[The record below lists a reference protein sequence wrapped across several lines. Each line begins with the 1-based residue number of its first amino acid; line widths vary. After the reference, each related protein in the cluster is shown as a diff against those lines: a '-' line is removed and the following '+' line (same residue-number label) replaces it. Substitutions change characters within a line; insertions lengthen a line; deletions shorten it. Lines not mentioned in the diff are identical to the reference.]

1 MEIPPLPPLSEELV
15 AAIDARFA
23 LRCPL
28 PTWTDRE
35 IWMHV
40 GQRQVVEFIKGQHH
54 LQNETRFDNVLRPQ
68 DQDAHDA

>member
-15 AAIDARFA
+15 AAIDARFP

-28 PTWTDRE
+28 PSWTDRE

-40 GQRQVVEFIKGQHH
+40 GQRQVVEFIKGQLV
-54 LQNETRFDNVLRPQ
+54 LQKESRFDNVLAAQ
-68 DQDAHDA
+68 DPDS